1 MAGIMNSM
9 SIVGTAKEGW
19 SKNQACVYRSG
30 AMAAVLILASGT
42 SLQQQRWRR

>member
-9 SIVGTAKEGW
+9 SIVETAKSSW
-19 SKNQACVYRSG
+19 SKKQARVGQSG
-30 AMAAVLILASGT
+30 AMAAVFILASGT